1 MRNLIMFGRIL
12 ALASALVG
20 CSKQPTPSENVPAIT
35 NDEECNR
42 YYVEAGD
49 LITPYLRLSDDQAKP
64 WNTSK
69 AQTDLRRGIALYS
82 AVVSYAPTDWNAYW
96 LMGKAYQA
104 LREPT
109 NAFEAFGKAFSI
121 QKKNADVAREYM
133 FECLE
138 LGRTAEGVNAAEHA
152 LSLEPKDAG
161 LLANL
166 ALAYTIAGRI
176 PEASTTVERSLA
188 IDPADEVTL
197 NLKRMIREISEGKRP
212 QPRKLADLSSD

>member
-12 ALASALVG
+12 ALASALFG
-20 CSKQPTPSENVPAIT
+20 CSKQDAPSENVPAIT
-35 NDEECNR
+35 SDEEYNR
-42 YYVEAGD
+42 YYQEACD
-49 LITPYLRLSDDQAKP
+49 LVTPYLRLSDKRAKA

-69 AQTDLRRGIALYS
+69 GQADLRRGIALYS
-82 AVVSYAPTDWNAYW
+82 AVVSYAPTNWNAYW

-109 NAFEAFGKAFSI
+109 NAFEAFGKAFSL
-121 QKKNADVAREYM
+121 QKNNADVAREYM

-138 LGRTAEGVNAAEHA
+138 LGRTTEGIAAAEHA
-152 LSLEPKDAG
+152 LSLEPNDAG

-176 PEASTTVERSLA
+176 PEASATVEKSLA
-188 IDPADEVTL
+188 IDPTDNVTL

-212 QPRKLADLSSD
+212 QPRKLGDLSSE